1 MSPRLVVAS
10 AALCGTVVLAGWVA
24 AGLAGVG
31 SPGIEN
37 ARTPIVDSRAASVPV
52 ETLQAAALGEDSRA
66 ASVPV
71 EALQTAASG
80 EDSRAAS
87 VPVAALQATAMGE
100 EGVSVTDVAVDAVL
114 P

>member
-37 ARTPIVDSRAASVPV
+37 ARTPTVDSRAASVPV
-52 ETLQAAALGEDSRA
+52 EALQAAALGEDSRA

-71 EALQTAASG
+71 EALQATVMG
-80 EDSRAAS
+80 ENSRAAS
-87 VPVAALQATAMGE
+87 VPVEAPQATATGE
-100 EGVSVTDVAVDAVL
+100 AGED
-114 P
+114 